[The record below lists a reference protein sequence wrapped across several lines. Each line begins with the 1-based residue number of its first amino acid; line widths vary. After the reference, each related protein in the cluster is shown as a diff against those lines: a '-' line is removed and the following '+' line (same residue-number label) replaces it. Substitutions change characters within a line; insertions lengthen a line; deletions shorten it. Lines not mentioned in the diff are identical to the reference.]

1 MDQSVR
7 RFQSLASICNAI
19 TDGAISE
26 ANRLITIEGPDGFD
40 GDAADRIGESPVMLA
55 LSTGHPR
62 LARRIVA
69 AGYRPDLWEAA
80 AMNMVSELHRIIVST
95 SDRIDL
101 CNAEGWAAMHLA
113 VYAHAYDAM
122 VVLCEFAADPN
133 IVACNS
139 ALETPLHAAVRVDD
153 SQLVE
158 TLLAAGADPRFT
170 DAAGRSPIQLAIELV
185 SVEAA
190 GVLMSI
196 ES

>member
-7 RFQSLASICNAI
+7 RFQSLASICKAI
-19 TDGAISE
+19 TDGDVSE
-26 ANRLITIEGPDGFD
+26 ANRLIALQGPDGFE

-62 LARRIVA
+62 LARRLVA

-80 AMNMVSELHRIIVST
+80 ALDMASELHRIAVSA
-95 SDRIDL
+95 SDRIDI
-101 CNAEGWAAMHLA
+101 CNAEGWAAIHLA
-113 VYAHAYDAM
+113 CYAHAYDALG
-122 VVLCEFAADPN
+122 VLCEFAADPN
-133 IVACNS
+133 TVACNS

-153 SQLVE
+153 PRLIE

-170 DAAGRSPIQLAIELV
+170 DAAGRAPIQLAIELA

-190 GVLMSI
+190 GVLVSI